1 VQAPFKANRPG
12 GALSAWRVPCKVSP
26 PRRSTQDYS
35 KMNELMS
42 RLWDQIKDIPQKEP
56 ELALVYLPSSDSWE
70 LVNVDPPKIEEYG
83 SWKNTPISSL

>member
-1 VQAPFKANRPG
+1 
-12 GALSAWRVPCKVSP
+12 
-26 PRRSTQDYS
+26 
-35 KMNELMS
+35 MS

-83 SWKNTPISSL
+83 SWKNTPNSSL